1 LRLRPWLAAGLL
13 AALVSGCGSAA
24 APQRPTKAPA
34 QSTPP
39 VLGSLDS
46 SGAGNRFYEIYDPVG
61 APRGTVLLIHGGGWQ
76 DDRGKQSPRYY
87 DATLALTLRAE
98 GWRVVNIG
106 YTQGYRPTGAP
117 DPTPMLRDV
126 VAFYDQIRS
135 AFGGPVCAD
144 GQSAGGHLAA
154 MLAVERPTLTC
165 AVLDAAPT
173 DLPSLL
179 PKSNAQNF
187 IKGTFGTD
195 PSTLAHW
202 SPARDWRSTIHT
214 PVYATFAAND
224 PTVPPQQGAIFKGA
238 DPKANVDTVPGGTFY
253 WLHSLVNYNSL
264 FSRDLTGLVAWLK
277 REMPAATGTTAAAAT
292 DAGGACAVEPLS
304 GQRYRLMLAGDAW
317 QQQSTWTVG
326 QPTLIAATRGC
337 SGSSDWQD
345 DGLSLWAWSSGTALL
360 PQGQGASLTLA
371 PGHTISRLS
380 VSFRGFLA
388 RPQDWNLG
396 LYASTG
402 QSGPVS
408 TPVAT
413 CDRGNCSGL
422 GLFRISSG
430 SLLVASGSTND
441 PDRSAQAPSASFTLP
456 AGTVRVAWTLQC
468 VAPGGCP
475 VQSMAQPRPRDPLGQ
490 RAIFSIYSADVR

>member
-1 LRLRPWLAAGLL
+1 VTGLL
-13 AALVSGCGSAA
+13 AALLSGCGGGGPPARPKQ
-24 APQRPTKAPA
+24 APPR
-34 QSTPP
+34 STPP

-46 SGAGNRFYEIYDPVG
+46 SGAGNRFYEIYDPAG

-106 YTQGYRPTGAP
+106 YTQGYRTTGAP

-126 VAFYDQIRS
+126 VAFYEQIRA

-173 DLPSLL
+173 DLPTMLR
-179 PKSNAQNF
+179 KSNAKNF
-187 IKGTFGTD
+187 VQGTFGTD

-202 SPARDWRSTIHT
+202 SPARDWRPTIHT
-214 PVYATFAAND
+214 AVYATFAADD
-224 PTVPPQQGAIFKGA
+224 PTVPPQQGAALKAA
-238 DPKANVDTVPGGTFY
+238 DPSANVATVPGGTFF
-253 WLHSLVNYNSL
+253 WLHSLVDYNSL

-277 REMPAATGTTAAAAT
+277 GKLQPASAATAAPGT
-292 DAGGACAVEPLS
+292 DAGTTCDLQPLS
-304 GQRYRLMLAGDAW
+304 AQRYKLMLAGDAW

-337 SGSSDWQD
+337 SGSSYWQD
-345 DGLSLWAWSSGTALL
+345 DGLSLWAWTSGSAPL
-360 PQGQGASLTLA
+360 PDGQAASLTLA
-371 PGHTISRLS
+371 PGHVISRLS

-388 RPQDWNLG
+388 RPRDWNLG
-396 LYASTG
+396 LYTSTS
-402 QSGPVS
+402 QTGPVS
-408 TPVAT
+408 TPVAA
-413 CDRGNCSGL
+413 CDRGSCSGL
-422 GLFRISSG
+422 GLFRTNSG
-430 SLLVASGSTND
+430 SLITTSGSTGN
-441 PDRSAQAPSASFTLP
+441 PDQSTQPPSATFTLP

-468 VAPGGCP
+468 VASAGCP
-475 VQSMAQPRPRDPLGQ
+475 VRSMAQPRPRDPLGQ
-490 RAIFSIYSADVR
+490 QAIFSIYSADAK